1 MKKISQIVIIF
12 MLLIPIF
19 SQVNA
24 ISPIALP
31 QTYETEEDEID
42 PSYKKVDFDIKEV
55 VIYPHGIVL
64 IRKEATV
71 NSGNKFYTEFE
82 GNSFPG
88 CVRIIEDDAFVKD
101 ITIKNNFNYR
111 VYTPSTTDVFSINKL
126 LNDNTGKTVE
136 LITSDAFYEGKIFWL
151 QNGYIFL
158 REVHLIKII
167 GENIQERN
175 VSFICLKISDIE
187 NIIMMEEP
195 DLPEMNEPVEEVKP
209 TSSNQPKTRI
219 TWEDTGSE
227 KREVTLLYVIS
238 GISWKSEYFLD
249 TYTPFEDGSEEESR
263 LEHWASIKSNLN
275 IDLEDVNVRL
285 VAGDIQLQSS
295 GMHWGNDGIYAMST
309 AQLAINSY
317 AGRSNTSPG
326 NSEPSSFTMQEFEVY
341 TIPYKI
347 TLKKGETKKLQI
359 QNCDV
364 EITEEFVYDATHLR
378 PSRNR
383 YSTWNGEQKGK
394 VEKILKIKNNGKTWP
409 EGMVSVYQD
418 YMLIGQDGIEWTPK
432 GREAKVTIGT
442 ASDIVVKKKATVKET
457 SPDDRHHDDYEYKI
471 TLLLTNYKD
480 KQVTVK
486 VFDTFV
492 SDALNLKSNPDFEEK
507 PGNKMTWEI
516 TIDAGEEKEVVY
528 TYETKD

>member
-1 MKKISQIVIIF
+1 MKKISQILIIF
-12 MLLIPIF
+12 MLLIPLF

-24 ISPIALP
+24 ISPISLP
-31 QTYETEEDEID
+31 QTYEKEVDEID
-42 PSYKKVDFDIKEV
+42 PSYEKVDFDIKEV

-71 NSGNKFYTEFE
+71 SSGNKFYTEFE

-88 CVRIIEDDAFVKD
+88 CVRIIEDDALVRD

-111 VYTPSTTDVFSINKL
+111 IYTPAETDFFNINKL
-126 LNDNTGKTVE
+126 LKDNIGKSVE
-136 LITSDAFYEGKIFWL
+136 LITSDGFYQGEIFWL

-158 REVHLIKII
+158 KEVHLIKVI

-175 VSFICLKISDIE
+175 VSFICLKINDVE
-187 NIIMMEEP
+187 NIMMMDEP
-195 DLPEMNEPVEEVKP
+195 DLPEMEAPVEEVKP
-209 TSSNQPKTRI
+209 VSSKPKTRI
-219 TWEDTGSE
+219 TWEDAGSGE
-227 KREVTLLYVIS
+227 REVTLLYVIN

-263 LEHWASIKSNLN
+263 LEHWASITSNLD
-275 IDLEDVNVRL
+275 IDLEDINVRL
-285 VAGDIQLQSS
+285 VAGDIKLQYS
-295 GMHWGNDGIYAMST
+295 GNNYNKNLYAMTT
-309 AQLAINSY
+309 AQFAINEY
-317 AGRSNTSPG
+317 DGRSNTGSG
-326 NSEPSSFTMQEFEVY
+326 SSQPSSFTMQEFEVY
-341 TIPYKI
+341 TIPYKT
-347 TLKKGETKKLQI
+347 TLKKGETRKIQI

-364 EITEEFVYDATHLR
+364 EITEEFVYDATHFK

-383 YSTWNGEQKGK
+383 YSTWNGEEKGK

-418 YMLIGQDGIEWTPK
+418 YMLIGQDGIEWTPN
-432 GREAKVTIGT
+432 GREAKITIGI

-457 SPDDRHHDDYEYKI
+457 SPDERYEDDYEYKI
-471 TLLLTNYKD
+471 TILLTNYKD

-492 SDALNLKSNPDFEEK
+492 SKALDLTSNPAFEEK

-516 TIDAGEEKEVVY
+516 TLDAGEEKEIVY